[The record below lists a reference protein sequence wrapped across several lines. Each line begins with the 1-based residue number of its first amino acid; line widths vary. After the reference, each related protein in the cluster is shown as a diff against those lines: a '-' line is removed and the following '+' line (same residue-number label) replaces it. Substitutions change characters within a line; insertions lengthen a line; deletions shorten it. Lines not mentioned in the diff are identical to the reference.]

1 MSCFRKISIV
11 VLIALA
17 SNCLR
22 ASEPSD
28 YTAIR
33 KNYENLL
40 KNDQQALPFVNSY
53 IEKAK
58 KDSNFPKLVQ
68 GYRDAVLF
76 NSSAYQKLVYSDSM
90 IYAALRSSDEDLI
103 STAYLGK
110 GIIYYSDFKKFK
122 PALDEY
128 VKAYQHSKTTNDK
141 YLKHKVIYHL
151 GMVKSYLGYYE
162 EALAHFIECA
172 GFFEHKTKDNLHP
185 NELYNNTRGYFNTLH
200 QLTICYGNTQQYV
213 KADSII
219 TLALTQIDKSDKTHD
234 FLIERSYFLK
244 SRGILNLSQNN
255 YEGATNDLNQ
265 ALRNI
270 IQVGDFEWA
279 SIIYYNLGKSYLKVD
294 HNKAINYFQK
304 VDSIFTKHRFVV
316 PRIRNNY
323 EYLINHYKKKKNID
337 RQLYYTNQ
345 LLKADSLLSKDFTYL
360 SLKIHKEYD
369 KQTLLDEKEVLEK
382 SNLNRM
388 KLTLGLYMVIIILL
402 AYLVFYFRKRREVKL
417 KYLTLLNKLNDDQHA
432 IGIERNI
439 CESPAESSRILPD
452 AVTLDLTEKLKTF
465 EEHNDFVKQ
474 GLNLNK
480 LAIKFKTNTNYLS
493 KFINQTKG
501 MNFNRYIAEL
511 RIKYI
516 TTLLYTQKK
525 YLNYNIES
533 LGEECGYSTRQS
545 FSDQFF
551 EINGI
556 RPTDFIKRRKAEI
569 ENENN

>member
-33 KNYENLL
+33 KNYENLQ
-40 KNDQQALPFVNSY
+40 KNDKQALSYVSLY

-58 KDSNFPKLVQ
+58 KETNFAKLVQ

-90 IYAALRSSDEDLI
+90 IYAALRSGDEDLI

-128 VKAYQHSKTTNDK
+128 VKAYQHSKTTNDQ

-162 EALAHFIECA
+162 EALAHFTEC
-172 GFFEHKTKDNLHP
+172 GRFFEHKTKDNLHP

-200 QLTICYGNTQQYV
+200 QLTICYGNTQQYA

-219 TLALTQIDKSDKTHD
+219 TLALTQIDKSDNTHD

-244 SRGILNLSQNN
+244 SRGILNLCQNN

-439 CESPAESSRILPD
+439 CEFPAESRRILPD
-452 AVTLDLTEKLKTF
+452 AVTLDLTAKLKTF

-533 LGEECGYSTRQS
+533 LAEECGYSTRQS